1 MHAMTSE
8 YNPNTYRPFSLGM
21 LEGNFTDPYADM
33 ASWSNNPA
41 TYSNPNNPVM
51 FGGNYT
57 NPTTGLVAWSPAMEN
72 PNMLWAD
79 TAQVNP
85 TAVPGFADKLR
96 DFNSQYG
103 STIMGGLQGAAGLWG
118 AYNGMQQNKLIKQQ
132 MANSLN
138 QWNKNYA
145 NQVASYNTRLEDR
158 QNARVAAQGNYQQ
171 DTASYMAKN
180 RLK

>member
-1 MHAMTSE
+1 MSSNSYIYQPNSVDILGTGYTNRYTGLDSWNPNLE
-8 YNPNTYRPFSLGM
+8 NPNT
-21 LEGNFTDPYADM
+21 
-33 ASWSNNPA
+33 
-41 TYSNPNNPVM
+41 
-51 FGGNYT
+51 
-57 NPTTGLVAWSPAMEN
+57 
-72 PNMLWAD
+72 LWAD
-79 TAQVNP
+79 MSQTTS

-96 DFNSQYG
+96 NFNSQYG
-103 STIMGGLQGAAGLWG
+103 STITGGLQAAAGLWG
-118 AYNGMQQNKLIKQQ
+118 AYNGMQQTKLAKQQ

-158 QNARVAAQGNYQQ
+158 QNARVAAQGEYQQ

>member
-8 YNPNTYRPFSLGM
+8 YNPNIYQPQSIGM
-21 LEGNFTDPYADM
+21 LNGNYTDPYAGM
-33 ASWSNNPA
+33 ASWS
-41 TYSNPNNPVM
+41 YDNPVM
-51 FGGNYT
+51 QT
-57 NPTTGLVAWSPAMEN
+57 NPAIGGLDISQTMPANLVAPVE
-72 PNMLWAD
+72 
-79 TAQVNP
+79 T
-85 TAVPGFADKLR
+85 VPGFADKLR

-158 QNARVAAQGNYQQ
+158 QNARVAAQGTKYHQ
-171 DTASYMAKN
+171 DTASYMEKN

>member
-1 MHAMTSE
+1 MQSN
-8 YNPNTYRPFSLGM
+8 YTYQPYSIGM
-21 LEGNFTDPYADM
+21 QNGNFTDPYAGM
-33 ASWSNNPA
+33 ASWSFDNQATGTNAALAGLDISQTMPA
-41 TYSNPNNPVM
+41 NLMASSEYI
-51 FGGNYT
+51 
-57 NPTTGLVAWSPAMEN
+57 
-72 PNMLWAD
+72 
-79 TAQVNP
+79 
-85 TAVPGFADKLR
+85 PGFADKLR

-103 STIMGGLQGAAGLWG
+103 STIMGGLQAAGGLWG
-118 AYNGMQQNKLIKQQ
+118 AYNGMQQNKLVKQQ

-158 QNARVAAQGNYQQ
+158 QNARVAAQGANQQ

>member
-1 MHAMTSE
+1 MQS
-8 YNPNTYRPFSLGM
+8 NLFGNTYQPYSIGM
-21 LEGNFTDPYADM
+21 QNGYFADPYAGM
-33 ASWSNNPA
+33 ASWVYDNQATGTNAALAGLDISQVMPA
-41 TYSNPNNPVM
+41 ELFASSEY
-51 FGGNYT
+51 
-57 NPTTGLVAWSPAMEN
+57 
-72 PNMLWAD
+72 
-79 TAQVNP
+79 
-85 TAVPGFADKLR
+85 VPGLADKLR

-118 AYNGMQQNKLIKQQ
+118 AFNGMQQNKLVKQQ

-158 QNARVAAQGNYQQ
+158 QRARLGANPNAYESV
-171 DTASYMAKN
+171 DSYMAKN